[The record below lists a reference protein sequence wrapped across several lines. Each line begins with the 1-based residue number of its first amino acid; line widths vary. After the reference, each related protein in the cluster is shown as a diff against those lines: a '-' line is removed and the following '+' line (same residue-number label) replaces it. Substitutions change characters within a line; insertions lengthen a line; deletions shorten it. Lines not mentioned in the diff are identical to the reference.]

1 MAGLIELV
9 LERDGHDQPWGFRLQ
24 GGVDVALPLSV
35 QRVLVGTPA
44 DGTLLKG
51 DIITRISCTETKN
64 ITHQQAADLFNNAGN
79 QIAVQI
85 KRTGVHT
92 TPAGATATTSAAPLV
107 NGSPAHATPSVPVSS
122 VHPLPGAAPNT
133 SARPEPYRT
142 LPLLQPSAKVRS
154 DLGVGSISHLKMQED
169 HISGVKEPQYVPQSQ
184 ALAVK
189 AKHDELIMKQKVTG
203 TLQQIQQTQQTLTTA
218 TQASNATLV
227 NKQYNSPIALYS
239 QENVQEAMRTQPSPA
254 HTPSIN
260 PVNKPQKHMGLR
272 GMPLTYDPE
281 QSATWQIIHEEENC
295 QLITEHGPT
304 ESKVYSI

>member
-133 SARPEPYRT
+133 SARPE
-142 LPLLQPSAKVRS
+142 
-154 DLGVGSISHLKMQED
+154 
-169 HISGVKEPQYVPQSQ
+169 
-184 ALAVK
+184 
-189 AKHDELIMKQKVTG
+189 
-203 TLQQIQQTQQTLTTA
+203 TQQTLTTA

>member
-189 AKHDELIMKQKVTG
+189 AKHDELIMKQK
-203 TLQQIQQTQQTLTTA
+203 TQQTLTTA